1 MHHSTLRT
9 EREEDVL
16 FLLIFILIIWSLSFF
31 RHEKEEKDRD
41 DKTFKFNLLPN
52 ALQTVQ
58 YYLKF
63 YLRA

>member
-31 RHEKEEKDRD
+31 RSEKKADNKEGKVFRFE
-41 DKTFKFNLLPN
+41 TFITRIGTACFSFFIL
-52 ALQTVQ
+52 
-58 YYLKF
+58 
-63 YLRA
+63 